1 LNRRLL
7 ALLLGIQLVRAV
19 LYALLLPLWQNP
31 DEWVHFEYVEL
42 LAYPAI
48 RLDLPVDGT
57 LAYRLMAALGRGAA
71 AGAAGPTHSD
81 LRREIGE
88 SLVRHRYWEIRRF
101 PDPNNVETL
110 WYSEFDQLPLY
121 YLVAAGVLRVVSPG
135 SIDGAAYTLRF
146 LSVAF
151 SVAIVA
157 LAYRVAREL
166 IPDRPAVAFATAGL
180 ITFTPQ
186 FTSLSGG
193 ITNDK
198 LVEVAFAGVIL
209 LTVRLAR
216 QGLSWPGWAGL
227 AALIGTGLLTKK
239 SGWIL
244 VPILLSWWDL
254 RRFRQRGGGWR
265 RYAMTRLG
273 FLAALATL
281 FLTARLWLLPMAE
294 FYGRHEAALPAVV
307 TASLDAL
314 RAGFRTQF
322 QATPSEFIVLRADG
336 VRAIALPFLRRY
348 YFPILFRG
356 YWANFG
362 HMEVPVADTLYRV
375 LMLAIG
381 AAALGLG
388 LLVRDAAQ
396 GRGRW
401 RPWQQDV
408 MVFWA
413 GSVFWVVLLTF
424 LRDAPVLALSQ
435 GRNIYP
441 VVIPLAVF
449 FVLGLTRV
457 ARRAGDWRVCW
468 ILLAGLA
475 AFDAICIVHY
485 VIPFFYGVT
494 LVGVP

>member
-1 LNRRLL
+1 LDRRLL

-19 LYALLLPLWQNP
+19 LYAVLLPLWQNP

-42 LAYPAI
+42 LADPAI
-48 RLDLPVDGT
+48 RLDLPLDGT
-57 LAYRLMAALGRGAA
+57 IAYRLMVALGRGAA
-71 AGAAGPTHSD
+71 AGAAGPSHSD
-81 LRREIGE
+81 LRREIGA
-88 SLVRHRYWEIRRF
+88 SLVRHRFWEIRRF
-101 PDPNNVETL
+101 PDPENVEML
-110 WYSEFDQLPLY
+110 WYSELDQLPLY
-121 YLVAAGVLRVVSPG
+121 YLAAAGVLWVVSPG

-146 LSVAF
+146 LSVGF
-151 SVAIVA
+151 SLAIVA

-166 IPDRPAVAFATAGL
+166 VPDRPAVAFATAGL

-198 LVEVAFAGVIL
+198 LVEVAFAGVFL

-227 AALIGTGLLTKK
+227 SALTGIGLLTKK

-244 VPILLSWWDL
+244 VLILLAYWDL
-254 RRFRQRGGGWR
+254 RRFRRRGGGWR
-265 RYAMTRLG
+265 RYALTWLG
-273 FLAALATL
+273 LLAALATL
-281 FLTARLWLLPMAE
+281 FLTARLWLLPMTE

-307 TASLDAL
+307 TAPLNAL
-314 RAGFRTQF
+314 GAGFRTQF
-322 QATPSEFIVLRADG
+322 QTTPSEFIVLRAEG
-336 VRAIALPFLRRY
+336 ARAIPLPFLRRY

-356 YWANFG
+356 FWANFG
-362 HMEVPVADTLYRV
+362 YMEVPVADTLYRV
-375 LMLAIG
+375 LMLAIV

-396 GRGRW
+396 WRGRW

-413 GSVFWVVLLTF
+413 GSIFWVFLLTF
-424 LRDAPVLALSQ
+424 LRDAPVLILSQ

-441 VVIPLAVF
+441 VMIPLAIF

-457 ARRAGDWRVCW
+457 ARPAGDWRVCR

-485 VIPFFYGVT
+485 IIPFFYGVT
-494 LVGVP
+494 LVGIP